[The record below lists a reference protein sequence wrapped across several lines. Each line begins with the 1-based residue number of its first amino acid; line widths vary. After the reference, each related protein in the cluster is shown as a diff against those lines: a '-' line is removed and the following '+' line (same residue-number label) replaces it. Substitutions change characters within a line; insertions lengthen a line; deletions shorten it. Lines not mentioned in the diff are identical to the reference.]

1 MATSKREKIQLA
13 STGKTKKGKPTGTF
27 YTTDKNK
34 TNTPDKLARKKY
46 DPLAWN
52 KDTQKCGMH
61 VDFKEKKIPK

>member
-1 MATSKREKIQLA
+1 
-13 STGKTKKGKPTGTF
+13 
-27 YTTDKNK
+27 KNK